1 MDTIIHR
8 NFTGVCIHNSS
19 VQKIDIQF
27 GCSEPQYDIYW
38 NDTQS

>member
-1 MDTIIHR
+1 MYLHIDTGKIDRIH
-8 NFTGVCIHNSS
+8 SS
-19 VQKIDIQF
+19 LVYKIDIQF